1 MKRFIIL
8 IIIIAALAA
17 AIAYAPYYLVYTDK
31 AEKADSIVL
40 FLGSEF
46 TPRKEEAFKLIE
58 DGYARYLII
67 PAYGKVSDAGLFT
80 GQPGE
85 SRPRPDTAKARG
97 SIVQPLH
104 YPKYFE
110 DTHIEVLEAK
120 KMIDKAGF
128 KSVIFVSSPYH
139 MRRISIIAKQVFG
152 KKDYRLTFVP
162 SRFEEYKDSLWF
174 LNKRDFKLVTG
185 EYSKIA
191 WFIIYGFF
199 PKDNADKGR

>member
-1 MKRFIIL
+1 MKRIIIL
-8 IIIIAALAA
+8 ITIIAALAA
-17 AIAYAPYYLVYTDK
+17 TIAYAPYYLVYAEK
-31 AEKADSIVL
+31 PEKADSIVL
-40 FLGSEF
+40 LLGSKF

-67 PAYGKVSDAGLFT
+67 PAYGKVSDAGLFM

-85 SRPRPDTAKARG
+85 SRPRPDTARSRG
-97 SIVQPLH
+97 GAAHDKH

-120 KMIDKAGF
+120 KMMDKAGF
-128 KSVIFVSSPYH
+128 RSAIFVSSPYH

-152 KKDYRLTFVP
+152 KKEYRLTFVP
-162 SRFEEYKDSLWF
+162 SRFEEFKGSMWF
-174 LNKRDFKLVTG
+174 INKRDLKFVVG

-191 WFIIYGFF
+191 WFMVYRFL
-199 PKDNADKGR
+199 PKNNVG

>member
-1 MKRFIIL
+1 MKRLIIL
-8 IIIIAALAA
+8 VIIIATLSA
-17 AIAYAPYYLVYTDK
+17 AIAYAPHFLVYADK
-31 AEKADSIVL
+31 PEKSDSIVL

-58 DGYARYLII
+58 DGFARYLII

-85 SRPRPDTAKARG
+85 HRPRPDTTKARKG
-97 SIVQPLH
+97 AVNPTH

-110 DTHIEVLEAK
+110 DTHSEVLEAK

-128 KSVIFVSSPYH
+128 KSIIFVSSPYH

-152 KKDYRLTFVP
+152 KKDYRLTFIP
-162 SRFEEYKDSLWF
+162 SRFEEYKGSLWF
-174 LNKRDFKLVTG
+174 LNKRDLKLVTG

-191 WFIIYGFF
+191 WFMVYRYF
-199 PKDNADKGR
+199 PQDSTEISL

>member
-1 MKRFIIL
+1 MKRFIML
-8 IIIIAALAA
+8 IIIITVLVA
-17 AIAYAPYYLVYTDK
+17 AIAYAPYYLVYTEKPDK
-31 AEKADSIVL
+31 SDSIVL
-40 FLGSEF
+40 LLGSKF

-67 PAYGKVSDAGLFT
+67 PAYGKVSDAELFT

-85 SRPRPDTAKARG
+85 FRPRPDMANARG
-97 SIVQPLH
+97 GTVHALR

-128 KSVIFVSSPYH
+128 KSAIFVSSPYH

-152 KKDYRLTFVP
+152 KKGYRLTFVP
-162 SRFEEYKDSLWF
+162 SRFEEHKGSLWF
-174 LNKRDFKLVTG
+174 LNKRDLKFVAG

-191 WFIIYGFF
+191 WFMAYRFF
-199 PKDNADKGR
+199 PKDNTDKHR

>member
-1 MKRFIIL
+1 MKRLIIL
-8 IIIIAALAA
+8 IIIIAALVA
-17 AIAYAPYYLVYTDK
+17 AIAYAPYYLVY
-31 AEKADSIVL
+31 AEKPEKSDSIVL
-40 FLGSEF
+40 LLGSKF

-80 GQPGE
+80 GQQGE
-85 SRPRPDTAKARG
+85 PRPRPDTAKARG
-97 SIVQPLH
+97 SAAHALG

-110 DTHIEVLEAK
+110 DTHVEVLEAK

-128 KSVIFVSSPYH
+128 KSIIFVSSPYH

-152 KKDYRLTFVP
+152 KKDYQLTFVP
-162 SRFEEYKDSLWF
+162 SRFEAYKGSLWF
-174 LNKRDFKLVTG
+174 LNKRDFKFVTG

-191 WFIIYGFF
+191 WFMVYRFF
-199 PKDNADKGR
+199 PKNNIDKS